1 MQYLPSHLLEPIFYP
16 NKERDLP
23 QRITQKNSPIQSKAC
38 NTPSYLVYF
47 SDSSIGNILPNRQ
60 TMLSYCGFSNGVFTL
75 WSTNIQTLIVA
86 DSTDTQLKSLY
97 CTIKKIVSFSHFLTS
112 SSIPHVITNAIV
124 VYANNSTSTNIIKQD
139 KIANCSQHLD
149 ISVTLYRPK
158 CCQYLNKSVF
168 WSSIHAIL
176 EFFTWPT
183 IPSKI
188 NYSSWSIPH
197 HL

>member
-1 MQYLPSHLLEPIFYP
+1 MCQDINFTVSYLASFTDNQNKRAFLALEHLMQYLPSHLLEPIFYP

-23 QRITQKNSPIQSKAC
+23 QRITQKNSPTQSKAC

-97 CTIKKIVSFSHFLTS
+97 CTIKKIELNAANISTKASSGPPHTRYWNFLRGLQF
-112 SSIPHVITNAIV
+112 H
-124 VYANNSTSTNIIKQD
+124 
-139 KIANCSQHLD
+139 
-149 ISVTLYRPK
+149 
-158 CCQYLNKSVF
+158 
-168 WSSIHAIL
+168 
-176 EFFTWPT
+176 
-183 IPSKI
+183 PSKI
-188 NYSSWSIPH
+188 NYSSWPIPL